1 MMTPREVIRKNA
13 EFKAPDRIGLSF
25 GRKIE
30 QRSDL
35 VWGGGIKPKGFTQ
48 KRWIEG
54 NFEYYDDAWGNLWY
68 RVKDM
73 GAGGEIFKPA
83 LESWDALK
91 DLKIPDFEGSD
102 DYERMSKVFGE
113 DKLSRYRVAPL
124 PGFPF
129 AICRYLR
136 KMEIFLQDLVLER
149 ENVDRLHDIVA
160 GVLEKIIL
168 RVGDTGADAVMF
180 AEDWGIQD
188 RLLIHPDMWREI
200 YKPLYIRLCK
210 AAHSKGMNVIMHSC
224 GYNRLILEDLA
235 EAGINVLQFD
245 QPAVYGLEFLS
256 DKLQELKVA
265 LYSPVDIQRVY
276 PTGDKK
282 KIQDEA
288 VKMARLFFRGK
299 GGFLAGTYGD
309 LKGIGVKEEWE
320 QWAYEAFLSCIKAG

>member
-13 EFKAPDRIGLSF
+13 EFKSPDRIGISF
-25 GRKIE
+25 GKRVA

-35 VWGGGIKPKGFTQ
+35 VWGGKISPKGFTQ
-48 KRWIEG
+48 TRRIEG
-54 NFEYYDDAWGNLWY
+54 NFEYYDDMWGNIWY

-91 DLKIPDFEGSD
+91 DLKIPDFDGSD
-102 DYERMSKVFGE
+102 DYGKMRKVFEE
-113 DKLSRYRVAPL
+113 DKLSRYRVASL

-149 ENVDRLHDIVA
+149 ENVDRLHDIVTGA
-160 GVLEKIIL
+160 LEKIIL
-168 RVGDTGADAVMF
+168 RIGDTGADAVMF

-188 RLLIHPDMWREI
+188 RLLINPDMWREI
-200 YKPLYIRLCK
+200 YKPLYIRLCT

-224 GYNRLILEDLA
+224 GYNRMILEDLA

-256 DKLQELKVA
+256 EKLQELKVA

-320 QWAYEAFLSCIKAG
+320 QWAYEAFISCIKAG